1 MIKSETHDMGS
12 VVSSPEDFYVPGNTA
27 MKELMSLATE

>member
-12 VVSSPEDFYVPGNTA
+12 MVSSPEDFYVPGNTA
-27 MKELMSLATE
+27 MKRVNVTGH